1 MDICTL
7 CPRECSARR
16 GGNELGFCGES
27 RKLTVSRASL
37 HMWEEPP
44 ISGTRGSGTIFFCGC
59 NLRCVFCQNKIISR
73 GDGTRYELSE
83 DELCRLMLRLEEL
96 GAHNINLVTPSHF
109 ADTVALCLERVK
121 PNLTIPVI
129 YNSSGYEKLS
139 TLKML
144 DGLVDVYLP
153 DFKYASSELSADY
166 SGAPDYSEVA
176 STAIREMFRQTGAV
190 RFDGNGLITKGVIVR
205 HLILPACRKDS
216 IAVLD
221 MLSEL
226 LPIGDVRLS
235 LMSQYTPDFAL
246 DCEFRNLHRKLTS
259 FEYKSVLDHAIE
271 LGFEGYFQELSSSSQ
286 KYTPDFN
293 AECDLVNFALSSK
306 NY

>member
-7 CPRECSARR
+7 CPRECSVERDGDR
-16 GGNELGFCGES
+16 LGFCGES
-27 RKLTVSRASL
+27 QKITLSRASL

-73 GDGTRYELSE
+73 GEGTRYELSE
-83 DELCRLMLRLEEL
+83 DELCRLIFKLEEL

-109 ADTVALCLERVK
+109 ADKVALCLERVK
-121 PNLTIPVI
+121 PRLTIPVI
-129 YNSSGYEKLS
+129 YNSSCYEKVS

-153 DFKYASSELSADY
+153 DFKYFSAELSASY
-166 SGAPDYSEVA
+166 SAAPDYSEVA
-176 STAIREMFRQTGAV
+176 SAAISEMFRQTGKIK
-190 RFDGNGLITKGVIVR
+190 FDADSLVKRGVIVR

-221 MLSEL
+221 RLSEL
-226 LPIGDVRLS
+226 LPIEDIRLS

-246 DCEFRNLHRKLTS
+246 DCEFKNLHRKLTS
-259 FEYKSVLDHAIE
+259 FEYNSVLTHAIE
-271 LGFEGYFQELSSSSQ
+271 LGFEGYFQSLSSSSQ
-286 KYTPDFN
+286 EYTPDFD
-293 AECDLVNFALSSK
+293 AECELLK
-306 NY
+306 GIKEM